1 MQYGDPHRRTQGLP
15 FQSDNELLA
24 RLQETSYAL
33 SQLKEAVDLCHDQDM
48 RTEDVYNALAFMR
61 SSLKRFDA
69 INGFTEALDIQH
81 PEQRKQSLEHY
92 LKKIEL
98 LLKNG
103 S

>member
-1 MQYGDPHRRTQGLP
+1 MQYGDPHRRTKGLP

-61 SSLKRFDA
+61 SSLKSFDA
-69 INGFTEALDIQH
+69 INGFAEALGIQNA
-81 PEQRKQSLEHY
+81 EQRQKSLEHH
-92 LKKIEL
+92 LKRMIKDS
-98 LLKNG
+98 NN
-103 S
+103 

>member
-48 RTEDVYNALAFMR
+48 RTEDVFNALTLMR
-61 SSLKRFDA
+61 SSLKRFEHVV
-69 INGFTEALDIQH
+69 T
-81 PEQRKQSLEHY
+81 SLS
-92 LKKIEL
+92 L
-98 LLKNG
+98 
-103 S
+103 